1 MRIKI
6 PVLVVIFSLIIMLC
20 PMGWAQSAQVK
31 IPFAFKLESKTF
43 PAGTYTF
50 QVDASNPVKVRLTKA
65 GSKAS
70 ADATIQTRLA
80 QISAEPSDV
89 HLVFDKMDE
98 EYYLAELW
106 LPGQDGF
113 FLGGTGH
120 IHTHTVIHGTVQP

>member
-1 MRIKI
+1 MKIKI
-6 PVLVVIFSLIIMLC
+6 PALLAMVCMNFLFC
-20 PMGWAQSAQVK
+20 PGGWAQSALAK
-31 IPFAFKLESKTF
+31 IPFAFKLESRTF
-43 PAGTYTF
+43 PAGTYKF
-50 QVDASNPVKVRLTKA
+50 QVDASNPGKVKLINLGDKA
-65 GSKAS
+65 T

-98 EYYLAELW
+98 DYFLSEFW

-120 IHTHTVIHGTVQP
+120 IHTHTIIHGTMQR